1 MALLLLRTVIGL
13 SLIVQG
19 VLYFLQPGSTL
30 VAWLVGS
37 VAVAVGGLLL
47 AGLLTPLAGLATGM
61 GIVGIMLSSLP
72 VTTPTL
78 LDSPSSIAFALA
90 IVIAIIV
97 LGPGGFSVDAR
108 LFGRREI
115 IIPLPTPESER

>member
-19 VLYFLQPGSTL
+19 ILYFLQPGSTL

-37 VAVAVGGLLL
+37 VAVAAGGLLL
-47 AGLLTPLAGLATGM
+47 AGLLTPLAGLAAGM
-61 GIVGIMLSSLP
+61 GIVGIMLSLLP